1 MAIEPRPPAPY
12 PERPATD
19 HDRRVAVDRI
29 QRAVAHD
36 EVEFDEL
43 DDLFDQVYRATT
55 LSEIIA
61 VTGRLP
67 VHDVPEIVPPPHPI
81 ARTSYSIFGDI
92 KVGGWIAANG
102 DLNYGSGF
110 GKVFVDL
117 SSADLQQDITVRV
130 RSIFDDVTVVL
141 PDGVRATME
150 PVTVF
155 GDANSALT
163 TPVAGA
169 PYVRVV
175 AASLFGNARLYS
187 LSQVPQGRMQRLWR
201 ALRGR

>member
-1 MAIEPRPPAPY
+1 MAIEPLPPAPY

-19 HDRRVAVDRI
+19 HDRRVAVERI
-29 QRAVAHD
+29 QRAVAND
-36 EVEFDEL
+36 EVAFHDL
-43 DDLFDQVYRATT
+43 DDLFERVYLANT

-61 VTGRLP
+61 VTGHLP
-67 VHDVPEIVPPPHPI
+67 VHDVPEIVAPAHPI
-81 ARTSYSIFGDI
+81 VRTTYSIFSDV

-117 SSADLQQDITVRV
+117 SSADLHRDITVRV
-130 RSIFDDVTVVL
+130 RSIFDDVTVIL

-150 PVTVF
+150 PLTVF
-155 GDANSALT
+155 GDAKSLLT
-163 TPVAGA
+163 TPVPGA

-175 AASLFGNARLYS
+175 AATLFGNARLYT
-187 LSQVPQGRMQRLWR
+187 LSQVPQGRLQRLWR
-201 ALRGR
+201 GLRGR

>member
-19 HDRRVAVDRI
+19 HDRRVAVERI
-29 QRAVAHD
+29 QRAVAND
-36 EVEFDEL
+36 EVAFHDL
-43 DDLFDQVYRATT
+43 DDLFERVYRAST
-55 LSEIIA
+55 LSEIVA
-61 VTGRLP
+61 VTGDLP
-67 VHDVPEIVPPPHPI
+67 VHDVPQIEVPAHPI
-81 ARTSYSIFGDI
+81 ASTSYSVFGDV

-117 SSADLQQDITVRV
+117 SSADLHCDITVRV
-130 RSIFDDVTVVL
+130 RSIFDDVTVIL

-150 PVTVF
+150 PLTVF
-155 GDANSALT
+155 GDAKTILS
-163 TPVAGA
+163 TPAPGT

-187 LSQVPQGRMQRLWR
+187 LSQVPEGRMQRLWR